1 MLEILLPMAAVIAC
15 GVGWRAL
22 EPAGV
27 DADQVRKVLTQ
38 VVWNLLLPAL
48 VLAVL
53 WQASLGKTTLAI
65 SFIAVSII
73 VAGLAVSWAICRAC
87 RRDRP
92 VTGALMLAAA
102 FPNVTYLGLPVLEK
116 TLGPWA
122 RSVAI
127 QFDMF
132 AATPML
138 LIVGVA
144 VAKRFGEKQDGASA
158 IQELLRVPPLWA
170 ALLAVVLNVADVPS
184 PKVVSDTLNL
194 LGASVVTL
202 MLFSVG
208 LALRWE
214 KTIFR
219 SLSAVL
225 PVAFIRLMLMPLVAV
240 VLAQSIG
247 VRGDLQI
254 AVVLEAAM
262 PTMLIGMVIC
272 DRYGLNGNVFA
283 AAVTLTTLLSLI
295 TLPLWFE
302 LLNNPSLA
310 GL

>member
-15 GVGWRAL
+15 GVAWRGL
-22 EPAGV
+22 RPAGV
-27 DADQVRKVLTQ
+27 DAEQVRKVLTQ

-48 VLAVL
+48 VLSVL
-53 WQASLGKTTLAI
+53 WKASLGKTTFAIAFVAASVILLALI
-65 SFIAVSII
+65 
-73 VAGLAVSWAICRAC
+73 VSWTVCRAC
-87 RRDRP
+87 RRERE

-102 FPNVTYLGLPVLEK
+102 FPNATYLGLPVLEK

-127 QFDMF
+127 QYDLF
-132 AATPML
+132 ACTPML

-144 VAKRFGEKQDGASA
+144 VAKRFGQKQSDTT
-158 IQELLRVPPLWA
+158 IFQELVRVPPLWA
-170 ALLAVVLNVADVPS
+170 ALLAVLLNISDVPV
-184 PKVVSDTLNL
+184 PKFIDDTLGL
-194 LGASVVTL
+194 LGSSVVPL

-214 KTIFR
+214 KAVLQ
-219 SLSAVL
+219 SLTAVL
-225 PVAFIRLMLMPLVAV
+225 PVAFIRLLLMPLAAI
-240 VLAQSIG
+240 VLAQTVG
-247 VRGDLQI
+247 LGGDLRM

-272 DRYGLNGNVFA
+272 DRYGLNSTIFA
-283 AAVTLTTLLSLI
+283 AAVTLTTLLSLA

-302 LLNNPSLA
+302 ILNRPTLL
-310 GL
+310 GI

>member
-1 MLEILLPMAAVIAC
+1 MLDILLPMAAVIAC
-15 GVGWRAL
+15 GVAWRTL

-48 VLAVL
+48 ILAVL
-53 WQASLGKTTLAI
+53 WKASLGATTFAI
-65 SFIAVSII
+65 SFIAVSVIA
-73 VAGLAVSWAICRAC
+73 AGLATSWVVCRAC
-87 RRDRP
+87 GRDRA

-138 LIVGVA
+138 LIVGVG
-144 VAKRFGEKQDGASA
+144 VARRFGNKEGSASPF
-158 IQELLRVPPLWA
+158 QELLRVPPLWA
-170 ALLAVVLNVADVPS
+170 ALLAVMLNVADVPA
-184 PKVVSDTLNL
+184 PKVISDTLNL

-214 KTIFR
+214 KTIIR

-225 PVAFIRLMLMPLVAV
+225 PVALIRLMLMPLLAIA
-240 VLAQSIG
+240 LAQVVG
-247 VRGDLQI
+247 LRGDLQV
-254 AVVLEAAM
+254 AVILEAAM

-272 DRYGLNGNVFA
+272 DRYGLNGNIFA
-283 AAVTLTTLLSLI
+283 AAVTLTTLLSLV

-302 LLNNPSLA
+302 LLNHPSMA

>member
-15 GVGWRAL
+15 GVAWRAL
-22 EPAGV
+22 RPAGV
-27 DADQVRKVLTQ
+27 DAEQVRKVLTQ

-48 VLAVL
+48 VLSVL
-53 WQASLGKTTLAI
+53 WEASLGKTTFGIAFVAASVIVLA
-65 SFIAVSII
+65 
-73 VAGLAVSWAICRAC
+73 LAVSWIVCRAC
-87 RRDRP
+87 RRDKE

-102 FPNVTYLGLPVLEK
+102 FPNATYLGLPVLEK

-122 RSVAI
+122 RGVAI
-127 QFDMF
+127 QYDLF
-132 AATPML
+132 ACTPML

-144 VAKRFGEKQDGASA
+144 IAKRFGTKQSNTTVF
-158 IQELLRVPPLWA
+158 QELVRVPPLWA
-170 ALLAVVLNVADVPS
+170 ALLAVILNIVDAPA
-184 PKVVSDTLNL
+184 PKFIDDTLNL
-194 LGASVVTL
+194 LGSSVVTL
-202 MLFSVG
+202 MLFSIG

-219 SLSAVL
+219 SLTAVM
-225 PVAFIRLMLMPLVAV
+225 PVAFIRLILMPLAAI
-240 VLAQSIG
+240 VLAQAVGLS
-247 VRGDLQI
+247 GDLQI

-272 DRYGLNGNVFA
+272 DRYGLNGTIFA
-283 AAVTLTTLLSLI
+283 AAVTLTTLLSLA

-302 LLNNPSLA
+302 VLNRPSVL